1 MDDKIFSSAHSSES
15 EDVSGVE
22 FSFGSDRI
30 KSENMKGKEMA
41 GEDITQQDSSEPSR
55 GGSSAKRIRWVSTKD
70 AASMLGVTL
79 RTLYRFI
86 DDGELPAYKLGRVIR
101 LQESD
106 IYAFIESARITPGE
120 LEHLHPE
127 PSTQNKGKKTRGRPS
142 SREGQAR
149 DIEVPAVS

>member
-1 MDDKIFSSAHSSES
+1 MDNKTVASTRSSQSNDASGFEFSSES
-15 EDVSGVE
+15 G
-22 FSFGSDRI
+22 RI
-30 KSENMKGKEMA
+30 KPDNMKGQEMT
-41 GEDITQQDSSEPSR
+41 GDEVTQEDLSETFHP
-55 GGSSAKRIRWVSTKD
+55 GSSRMIRWISTKD

-101 LQESD
+101 LQEND

-127 PSTQNKGKKTRGRPS
+127 PSTQNKGKKARGRPS
-142 SREGQAR
+142 SREGR
-149 DIEVPAVS
+149 DVEVPAVS